1 MTAQLVWLAKSTI
14 QAGSGNPIVE
24 ASSIAL
30 YDSPFPQL
38 LFATLC
44 TRLPFCNT
52 LHMCAVYFTNQLLR
66 AVAPPLGSLVEEQSR
81 TEGQYRAVQS
91 RVIQYSEEIAFYKG
105 AAVEK
110 RRIMESFGSML
121 KQIMKVASV
130 RAPYQV
136 LEGFLMK
143 YDAHH
148 SHCAFL

>member
-1 MTAQLVWLAKSTI
+1 MT
-14 QAGSGNPIVE
+14 
-24 ASSIAL
+24 
-30 YDSPFPQL
+30 
-38 LFATLC
+38 C
-44 TRLPFCNT
+44 
-52 LHMCAVYFTNQLLR
+52 QLLR
-66 AVAPPLGSLVEEQSR
+66 AVAPPLGTLVEEQSR

-110 RRIMESFGSML
+110 RRILESFQAML

-143 YDAHH
+143 YAPHALFRCIFVA
-148 SHCAFL
+148 SFKPSPAAFL